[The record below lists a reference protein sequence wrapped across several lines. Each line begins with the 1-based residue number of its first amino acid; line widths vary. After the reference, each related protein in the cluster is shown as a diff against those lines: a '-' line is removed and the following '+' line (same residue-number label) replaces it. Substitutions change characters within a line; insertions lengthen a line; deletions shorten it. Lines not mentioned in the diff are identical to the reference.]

1 MPELPEVETI
11 TRALKKVVVGEKIKE
26 LYLGNKKLRFPYPNN
41 FSKHVIG
48 ESFSIPFRRAK
59 YCVLPLLN
67 GKKIVIHL
75 GMSGQIRI
83 LNEKVKIEKHDHVII
98 YLNNGIYIKY
108 TDPRR
113 FGFIKLLENKKDE
126 IHLFETLGPEPMSK
140 VFNAKYLYEK
150 IKNKNKTIKDIL
162 MDQTIVAGLGN
173 IYVNECLFLSKTSP
187 FKIGSKISFKNSE
200 TIVCFIKLIIKK
212 AILKGG
218 TSIRDH
224 IQPDGKL
231 GYFKNNLKV
240 YGKENKNCK
249 FCNQK
254 IKLIKQSNRST
265 FFCEFCQK

>member
-11 TRALKKVVVGEKIKE
+11 TRALKKVVVGETVKE
-26 LYLGNKKLRFPYPNN
+26 LYLGNKQLRFPYPKN
-41 FSKHVIG
+41 FTKKIIG
-48 ESFSIPFRRAK
+48 ESFTVPFRRAK
-59 YCVLPLLN
+59 YCILPLSN
-67 GKKIVIHL
+67 ENKIVMHL
-75 GMSGQIRI
+75 GMSGQVRI
-83 LNEKVKIEKHDHVII
+83 LNEKVKIEKHDHLII

-113 FGFIKLLENKKDE
+113 FGFIKLIESKKDE
-126 IHLFETLGPEPMSK
+126 INLFKALGPEPMSNF
-140 VFNAKYLYEK
+140 FNAKYFHEK

-187 FKIGSKISFKNSE
+187 FKLGSKITFKNSE
-200 TIVCFIKLIIKK
+200 VIVYCIKLIIKK

-240 YGKENKNCK
+240 YGKDKKNCN
-249 FCNQK
+249 FCDQK

-265 FFCEFCQK
+265 YFCEFCQK